1 MGSFFCKINLV
12 ITKLLGGN
20 LLTAKESQLGSLMAR
35 IAALGTIV
43 FFAIQ
48 ALLIGPD
55 QVGYSEQYGPISDM
69 VGFVQSFGILFTISL
84 TQKLFGDNNPYF
96 RIVSAISFVAAV
108 ITLTGS
114 LASTGNANSVFDT
127 VLTADQTGAV
137 ASNGQLVTFI
147 LFGIWALCLI
157 SADENNL
164 VPSWG
169 RVSGQ
174 GAAYLIIVAQIGI
187 FFGLIPA
194 NAFVPLFLLGGVVL
208 FPIFTWGISVAFSST
223 GN

>member
-1 MGSFFCKINLV
+1 M
-12 ITKLLGGN
+12 
-20 LLTAKESQLGSLMAR
+20 LTAKEAQLGTLMAR

-43 FFAIQ
+43 IFAVQ

-55 QVGYSEQYGPISDM
+55 QVGYSEQYGAIVDIVS
-69 VGFVQSFGILFTISL
+69 FIQSFGILFTISL

-96 RIVSAISFVAAV
+96 RIVSTILFVAAV
-108 ITLTGS
+108 IQLTGS
-114 LASTGNANSVFDT
+114 LSSTGNANSVFES
-127 VLTADQTGAV
+127 VLSTDQVNSV
-137 ASNGQLVTFI
+137 ANVGQLVTFI

-169 RVSGQ
+169 RISGQ
-174 GAAYLIIVAQIGI
+174 GAAYLVIAVQIGSL
-187 FFGLIPA
+187 FGLIPLS
-194 NAFVPLFLLGGVVL
+194 AFVPVFILGGVIL
-208 FPIFTWGISVAFSST
+208 FPVFVYGISVAFSSS

>member
-1 MGSFFCKINLV
+1 M
-12 ITKLLGGN
+12 
-20 LLTAKESQLGSLMAR
+20 LTAKEAQLGSLMAR

-43 FFAIQ
+43 IFAVQ

-55 QVGYSEQYGPISDM
+55 QVGYSEQYGAIVDVVS
-69 VGFVQSFGILFTISL
+69 FIQSFGILFTISL

-96 RIVSAISFVAAV
+96 RIVSAILFVAAV
-108 ITLTGS
+108 IQLTGS
-114 LASTGNANSVFDT
+114 LSSTGNANSVFES
-127 VLTADQTGAV
+127 VLSTDQVNSV
-137 ASNGQLVTFI
+137 ANVGQLVTFI

-169 RVSGQ
+169 RISGQ
-174 GAAYLIIVAQIGI
+174 GAAYLVIAVQIGSL
-187 FFGLIPA
+187 FGLIPLS
-194 NAFVPLFLLGGVVL
+194 AFVPVFILGGVIL
-208 FPIFTWGISVAFSST
+208 FPVFVFGISVAFSSS

>member
-1 MGSFFCKINLV
+1 M
-12 ITKLLGGN
+12 
-20 LLTAKESQLGSLMAR
+20 LTAKEAQLGSLMAR

-43 FFAIQ
+43 IFAVQ

-55 QVGYSEQYGPISDM
+55 QVGYSEQYGAIVDIVS
-69 VGFVQSFGILFTISL
+69 FIQSFGILFTISL

-96 RIVSAISFVAAV
+96 RIVSAILFVAAV
-108 ITLTGS
+108 IQLTGS
-114 LASTGNANSVFDT
+114 LSSTGNANSVFES
-127 VLTADQTGAV
+127 VLSTDQVNSV
-137 ASNGQLVTFI
+137 ANVGQLVTFI

-169 RVSGQ
+169 RISGQ
-174 GAAYLIIVAQIGI
+174 GASYLVIAVQIASL
-187 FFGLIPA
+187 FGLIPLS
-194 NAFVPLFLLGGVVL
+194 AFVPVFILGGVIL
-208 FPIFTWGISVAFSST
+208 FPVFVFGISVAFSSS

>member
-1 MGSFFCKINLV
+1 M
-12 ITKLLGGN
+12 
-20 LLTAKESQLGSLMAR
+20 LTAKEAQLGTLMAR

-43 FFAIQ
+43 IFAVQ

-55 QVGYSEQYGPISDM
+55 QVGYSEQYGPIVDIVS
-69 VGFVQSFGILFTISL
+69 FIQSFGILFTISL

-96 RIVSAISFVAAV
+96 RIVSAILFVAAV
-108 ITLTGS
+108 IQLTGS
-114 LASTGNANSVFDT
+114 LSSTGNANSVFES
-127 VLTADQTGAV
+127 VLSTDQVNSV
-137 ASNGQLVTFI
+137 ANVGQLVTFI

-169 RVSGQ
+169 RISGQ
-174 GAAYLIIVAQIGI
+174 GAAYLVIAVQIGSL
-187 FFGLIPA
+187 FGLIPLS
-194 NAFVPLFLLGGVVL
+194 AFVPVFILGGVIL
-208 FPIFTWGISVAFSST
+208 FPVFVFGISVAFSSS

>member
-1 MGSFFCKINLV
+1 M
-12 ITKLLGGN
+12 
-20 LLTAKESQLGSLMAR
+20 LTAKEAQLGTLMAR

-43 FFAIQ
+43 IFAVQ

-55 QVGYSEQYGPISDM
+55 QVGYSEQYGAIVDIVS
-69 VGFVQSFGILFTISL
+69 FIQSFGILFTISL

-96 RIVSAISFVAAV
+96 RIVSAILFVAAV
-108 ITLTGS
+108 IQLTGS
-114 LASTGNANSVFDT
+114 LSSTGNANSVFES
-127 VLTADQTGAV
+127 VLSTDQVNSV
-137 ASNGQLVTFI
+137 ANVGQLVTFI

-169 RVSGQ
+169 RISGQ
-174 GAAYLIIVAQIGI
+174 GAAYLVIAVQIGNL
-187 FFGLIPA
+187 FGLVPA
-194 NAFVPLFLLGGVVL
+194 GAFVPVFILGGVIL
-208 FPIFTWGISVAFSST
+208 FPVFVYGISVAFSSS

>member
-1 MGSFFCKINLV
+1 
-12 ITKLLGGN
+12 
-20 LLTAKESQLGSLMAR
+20 LLTAKEAQLGTLMAR

-43 FFAIQ
+43 IFAVQ

-55 QVGYSEQYGPISDM
+55 QVGYSEQYGAIVDIVS
-69 VGFVQSFGILFTISL
+69 FIQSFGILFTISL

-96 RIVSAISFVAAV
+96 RIVRAILFVAAV
-108 ITLTGS
+108 IQLTGS
-114 LASTGNANSVFDT
+114 LSSTGNANSVFES
-127 VLTADQTGAV
+127 VLSTDQVNSV
-137 ASNGQLVTFI
+137 ANVGQLVTFI

-169 RVSGQ
+169 RISGQ
-174 GAAYLIIVAQIGI
+174 GAAYLVIAVQIGSL
-187 FFGLIPA
+187 FGLIPLS
-194 NAFVPLFLLGGVVL
+194 AFVPVFILGGVIL
-208 FPIFTWGISVAFSST
+208 FPVFVFGISVAFSSS

>member
-1 MGSFFCKINLV
+1 M
-12 ITKLLGGN
+12 
-20 LLTAKESQLGSLMAR
+20 LTAKEAQLGTLMAR

-43 FFAIQ
+43 IFAVQ

-55 QVGYSEQYGPISDM
+55 QVGYSEQYGAIVDIVS
-69 VGFVQSFGILFTISL
+69 FIQSFGILFTISL

-96 RIVSAISFVAAV
+96 RIVSAILFVAAV
-108 ITLTGS
+108 IQLTGS
-114 LASTGNANSVFDT
+114 LSSTGNANSVFES
-127 VLTADQTGAV
+127 VLSTDQVNSV
-137 ASNGQLVTFI
+137 ANIGQLVTFI

-169 RVSGQ
+169 RISGQ
-174 GAAYLIIVAQIGI
+174 GAAYLVIAVQIGSL
-187 FFGLIPA
+187 FGLIPLSS
-194 NAFVPLFLLGGVVL
+194 FVPVFILGGVLL
-208 FPIFTWGISVAFSST
+208 FPVFVVGISFAFSSY

>member
-1 MGSFFCKINLV
+1 M
-12 ITKLLGGN
+12 
-20 LLTAKESQLGSLMAR
+20 LTAKEAQLGSLMAR

-43 FFAIQ
+43 IFAVQ

-55 QVGYSEQYGPISDM
+55 QVGYSEQYGAIVDIVS
-69 VGFVQSFGILFTISL
+69 FIQSFGILFTISL

-96 RIVSAISFVAAV
+96 RIVSAILFVAAV
-108 ITLTGS
+108 VQLTGS
-114 LASTGNANSVFDT
+114 LSSTGNANSVFES
-127 VLTADQTGAV
+127 VLSTDQVNSV
-137 ASNGQLVTFI
+137 ANVGQLVTFI

-169 RVSGQ
+169 RISGQ
-174 GAAYLIIVAQIGI
+174 GAAYLVIAVQIGSL
-187 FFGLIPA
+187 FGLIPLS
-194 NAFVPLFLLGGVVL
+194 AFVPVFILGGVILLPV
-208 FPIFTWGISVAFSST
+208 FVFGISVAFSSS

>member
-1 MGSFFCKINLV
+1 M
-12 ITKLLGGN
+12 
-20 LLTAKESQLGSLMAR
+20 LTAKEAQLGTLMAR

-43 FFAIQ
+43 IFAVQ

-55 QVGYSEQYGPISDM
+55 QVGYSEQYGAIVDIVS
-69 VGFVQSFGILFTISL
+69 FIQSFGILFTISL

-96 RIVSAISFVAAV
+96 RIVSAILFVAAV
-108 ITLTGS
+108 IQLTGS
-114 LASTGNANSVFDT
+114 LSSTGNANSVFES
-127 VLTADQTGAV
+127 VLSTDQVNSV
-137 ASNGQLVTFI
+137 ANVGQLVTFI

-169 RVSGQ
+169 RISGQ
-174 GAAYLIIVAQIGI
+174 GAAYLVIAVQIGNL
-187 FFGLIPA
+187 FGLVPVS
-194 NAFVPLFLLGGVVL
+194 AFVPVFILGGVIL
-208 FPIFTWGISVAFSST
+208 FPVFVYGISVAFSSS

>member
-1 MGSFFCKINLV
+1 M
-12 ITKLLGGN
+12 
-20 LLTAKESQLGSLMAR
+20 LTAKEAQLGTLMAR

-43 FFAIQ
+43 IFAVQ

-55 QVGYSEQYGPISDM
+55 EVGYSEQYGAIVDIVS
-69 VGFVQSFGILFTISL
+69 FIQSFGILFTISL

-96 RIVSAISFVAAV
+96 RIVSAILFVAAV
-108 ITLTGS
+108 IQLTGS
-114 LASTGNANSVFDT
+114 LSSTGNANSVFES
-127 VLTADQTGAV
+127 VLSTDQVNSV
-137 ASNGQLVTFI
+137 ANIGQLVTFI

-169 RVSGQ
+169 RISGQ
-174 GAAYLIIVAQIGI
+174 GAAYLVIAVQIGSL
-187 FFGLIPA
+187 FGLIPLS
-194 NAFVPLFLLGGVVL
+194 AFVPVFILGGVIL
-208 FPIFTWGISVAFSST
+208 FPVFVYGISVAFSSS

>member
-1 MGSFFCKINLV
+1 M
-12 ITKLLGGN
+12 
-20 LLTAKESQLGSLMAR
+20 LTAKEAQLGTLMAR

-43 FFAIQ
+43 IFAVQ

-55 QVGYSEQYGPISDM
+55 QVGYSEQYGAIVDIVS
-69 VGFVQSFGILFTISL
+69 FIQSFGILFTISL

-96 RIVSAISFVAAV
+96 RIVSAILFVAAV
-108 ITLTGS
+108 IQLTGS
-114 LASTGNANSVFDT
+114 LSSTGNANSVFES
-127 VLTADQTGAV
+127 VLSTDQVNSV
-137 ASNGQLVTFI
+137 ANVGQLVTFI

-169 RVSGQ
+169 RISGQ
-174 GAAYLIIVAQIGI
+174 GAAYLVIAVQIGSL
-187 FFGLIPA
+187 FGLIPLS
-194 NAFVPLFLLGGVVL
+194 AFVPVFILGGVIL
-208 FPIFTWGISVAFSST
+208 FPVFVFGLSVAFSSS

>member
-1 MGSFFCKINLV
+1 M
-12 ITKLLGGN
+12 
-20 LLTAKESQLGSLMAR
+20 LTAKEAQLGTLMAR

-43 FFAIQ
+43 IFAVQ

-55 QVGYSEQYGPISDM
+55 QVGYSEQYGAIVDIVS
-69 VGFVQSFGILFTISL
+69 FIQSFGILFTISL

-96 RIVSAISFVAAV
+96 RIVSAILFVAAV
-108 ITLTGS
+108 IQLTGS
-114 LASTGNANSVFDT
+114 LSSTGNANSVFES
-127 VLTADQTGAV
+127 VLSTDQVNSVTNV
-137 ASNGQLVTFI
+137 GQLVTFI

-169 RVSGQ
+169 RISGQ
-174 GAAYLIIVAQIGI
+174 GAAYLVIAVQIGSL
-187 FFGLIPA
+187 FGLIPLS
-194 NAFVPLFLLGGVVL
+194 AFVPVFILGGVIL
-208 FPIFTWGISVAFSST
+208 FPVFVYGISVAFSSS

>member
-1 MGSFFCKINLV
+1 
-12 ITKLLGGN
+12 
-20 LLTAKESQLGSLMAR
+20 LLTAKEAQLGTLMAR

-43 FFAIQ
+43 IFVVQ

-55 QVGYSEQYGPISDM
+55 QVGYSEQYGAIVDIVS
-69 VGFVQSFGILFTISL
+69 FIQSFGILFTISL

-96 RIVSAISFVAAV
+96 RIVSAILFVAAV
-108 ITLTGS
+108 IQLTGS
-114 LASTGNANSVFDT
+114 LSSTGNANSVFES
-127 VLTADQTGAV
+127 VLSTDQVNSV
-137 ASNGQLVTFI
+137 ANVGQLVTFI

-169 RVSGQ
+169 RISGQ
-174 GAAYLIIVAQIGI
+174 GAAYLVIAVQIGSL
-187 FFGLIPA
+187 FGLIPLS
-194 NAFVPLFLLGGVVL
+194 AFVPVFILGGVIL
-208 FPIFTWGISVAFSST
+208 FPVFVFGISVAFSSS

>member
-1 MGSFFCKINLV
+1 M
-12 ITKLLGGN
+12 
-20 LLTAKESQLGSLMAR
+20 LTAKEAQLGTLMAR

-43 FFAIQ
+43 IFAVQ

-55 QVGYSEQYGPISDM
+55 EVGYSEQYGAIVDIVS
-69 VGFVQSFGILFTISL
+69 FIQSFGILFTISL

-96 RIVSAISFVAAV
+96 RIVSAILFVAAV
-108 ITLTGS
+108 IQLTGS
-114 LASTGNANSVFDT
+114 LSSTGNANSVFES
-127 VLTADQTGAV
+127 VLSTDQVNSV
-137 ASNGQLVTFI
+137 ANIGQLVTFI

-169 RVSGQ
+169 RISGQ
-174 GAAYLIIVAQIGI
+174 GAAYLVIAVQIGSL
-187 FFGLIPA
+187 FGLIPLS
-194 NAFVPLFLLGGVVL
+194 AFVPVFILGGVIL
-208 FPIFTWGISVAFSST
+208 FPVFVFGISVAFSSS

>member
-1 MGSFFCKINLV
+1 M
-12 ITKLLGGN
+12 
-20 LLTAKESQLGSLMAR
+20 LTAKVAQLGSLMAR

-43 FFAIQ
+43 IFAVQ

-55 QVGYSEQYGPISDM
+55 QVGYSEQYGAIVDIVS
-69 VGFVQSFGILFTISL
+69 FIQSFGILFTISL

-96 RIVSAISFVAAV
+96 RIVSAILFVAAV
-108 ITLTGS
+108 IQLTGS
-114 LASTGNANSVFDT
+114 LSSTGNANSVFES
-127 VLTADQTGAV
+127 VLSTDQVNSV
-137 ASNGQLVTFI
+137 ANVGQLVTFI

-169 RVSGQ
+169 RISGQ
-174 GAAYLIIVAQIGI
+174 GAAYLVIAVQIGSL
-187 FFGLIPA
+187 FGLIPLS
-194 NAFVPLFLLGGVVL
+194 AFVPVFILGGVIL
-208 FPIFTWGISVAFSST
+208 FPVFVFGISVAFSSS

>member
-1 MGSFFCKINLV
+1 M
-12 ITKLLGGN
+12 
-20 LLTAKESQLGSLMAR
+20 LTAKEAQLGTLMAR

-43 FFAIQ
+43 VFAVQ

-55 QVGYSEQYGPISDM
+55 QVGYSEQYGAIVDIVS
-69 VGFVQSFGILFTISL
+69 FIQSFGILFTISL

-96 RIVSAISFVAAV
+96 RIVSAILFVAAV
-108 ITLTGS
+108 IQLTGS
-114 LASTGNANSVFDT
+114 LSSTGNANSVFES
-127 VLTADQTGAV
+127 VLSTDQVNSV
-137 ASNGQLVTFI
+137 ANVGQLVTFI

-169 RVSGQ
+169 RISGQ
-174 GAAYLIIVAQIGI
+174 GAAYLVIAVQIGSL
-187 FFGLIPA
+187 FGLIPLS
-194 NAFVPLFLLGGVVL
+194 AFVPVFILGGVIL
-208 FPIFTWGISVAFSST
+208 FPVFVFGISVAFSSS

>member
-1 MGSFFCKINLV
+1 M
-12 ITKLLGGN
+12 
-20 LLTAKESQLGSLMAR
+20 LTAKEAQLGTLMAR

-43 FFAIQ
+43 IFAVQ

-55 QVGYSEQYGPISDM
+55 QVGYSEQYGAIVDIVS
-69 VGFVQSFGILFTISL
+69 FIQSFGILFTISL

-96 RIVSAISFVAAV
+96 RIVSAILFVAAV
-108 ITLTGS
+108 IQLTGS
-114 LASTGNANSVFDT
+114 LSSTGNANSVFES
-127 VLTADQTGAV
+127 VLSTDQVNSV
-137 ASNGQLVTFI
+137 ANVGQLVTFI

-169 RVSGQ
+169 RISGQ
-174 GAAYLIIVAQIGI
+174 GAAYLVIAVQIGSL
-187 FFGLIPA
+187 FGLIPL
-194 NAFVPLFLLGGVVL
+194 NAFVPVFILGGVIL
-208 FPIFTWGISVAFSST
+208 FPVFVYGISVAFSSS

>member
-1 MGSFFCKINLV
+1 M
-12 ITKLLGGN
+12 
-20 LLTAKESQLGSLMAR
+20 LTAKEAQLGTLMAR

-43 FFAIQ
+43 IFAVQ

-55 QVGYSEQYGPISDM
+55 QVGYSEQYGAIVDIVS
-69 VGFVQSFGILFTISL
+69 FIQSFGILFTISL

-96 RIVSAISFVAAV
+96 RIVSAILFVAAV
-108 ITLTGS
+108 IQLTGS
-114 LASTGNANSVFDT
+114 LSSTGNANSVFES
-127 VLTADQTGAV
+127 VLSTDQVNSV
-137 ASNGQLVTFI
+137 ANVGQLVTFI

-169 RVSGQ
+169 RISGQ
-174 GAAYLIIVAQIGI
+174 GAAYLVIAVQIGSL
-187 FFGLIPA
+187 FGLIPLS
-194 NAFVPLFLLGGVVL
+194 AFVPVFILGGVIL
-208 FPIFTWGISVAFSST
+208 FPVFVFGISVAFSSS

>member
-1 MGSFFCKINLV
+1 M
-12 ITKLLGGN
+12 
-20 LLTAKESQLGSLMAR
+20 LTAKEAQLGTLMAR

-43 FFAIQ
+43 IFAVQ

-55 QVGYSEQYGPISDM
+55 QVGYSEQYGAIVDIVS
-69 VGFVQSFGILFTISL
+69 FIQSFGILFTISL

-96 RIVSAISFVAAV
+96 RIVSAILFVAAV
-108 ITLTGS
+108 IQLTGS
-114 LASTGNANSVFDT
+114 LSSTGNANSVFES
-127 VLTADQTGAV
+127 VLSTDQVNSV
-137 ASNGQLVTFI
+137 ANIGQLVTFI

-169 RVSGQ
+169 RISGQ
-174 GAAYLIIVAQIGI
+174 GAAYLVIAVQIGSL
-187 FFGLIPA
+187 FGLIPLS
-194 NAFVPLFLLGGVVL
+194 AFVPVFILGGVIL
-208 FPIFTWGISVAFSST
+208 FPVFVFGISVAFSSS

>member
-1 MGSFFCKINLV
+1 M
-12 ITKLLGGN
+12 
-20 LLTAKESQLGSLMAR
+20 LTAKEAQLGTLMAR

-43 FFAIQ
+43 IFAVQ

-55 QVGYSEQYGPISDM
+55 QVGYSEQYGAIVDIVS
-69 VGFVQSFGILFTISL
+69 FIQSFGILFTISL

-96 RIVSAISFVAAV
+96 RIVSAILFVAAV
-108 ITLTGS
+108 IQLTGS
-114 LASTGNANSVFDT
+114 LSSTGNANSVFES
-127 VLTADQTGAV
+127 VLSTDQV
-137 ASNGQLVTFI
+137 NSVVNVGQLVTFI

-169 RVSGQ
+169 RISGQ
-174 GAAYLIIVAQIGI
+174 GAAYLVIAVQIGSL
-187 FFGLIPA
+187 FGLIPLS
-194 NAFVPLFLLGGVVL
+194 AFVPVFILGGVIL
-208 FPIFTWGISVAFSST
+208 FPVFVFGISVAFSSS